1 MAGHW
6 KISRKIA
13 ELREN
18 VVNMSSDISALA
30 KAEIQEQKQRAIRGS
45 VFGAIAA
52 VFAIFALILLPIVI
66 GFALMAFG
74 LAPWLA
80 FLIVFV
86 LFLLIAAGAGLAA
99 KSSFSKI
106 EPPKRTINAVKN
118 SVSALRGQYPVDAT
132 DEA

>member
-1 MAGHW
+1 MASQW

-30 KAEIQEQKQRAIRGS
+30 KAEIQQQKQRAIRGA
-45 VFGAIAA
+45 VFGAVAA
-52 VFAIFALILLPIVI
+52 VFAVFAVVLLPIVI

-86 LFLLIAAGAGLAA
+86 LFLLLAGGAGLIA

-106 EPPKRTINAVKN
+106 EAPKRTIAAVKN
-118 SVSALRGQYPVDAT
+118 SVAALKGEYPVDAA
-132 DEA
+132 DEV